1 MKFGISV
8 PNFGA
13 YADPRLA
20 ATVAREAEQAGWDG
34 FFLWD
39 HMLWT
44 WPEIQPGADPYILMA
59 AIAVST
65 ERIKLGPMVTPIARR
80 RPWNLA
86 RALTTLDHLSGGRVI
101 FGAGIGGDWFGDYSK
116 IGQQADD
123 KSHAEMLDEG
133 LAVLDGLW
141 SGEPFSFEGRHYTI
155 KEVQFLPRPVQR
167 PRIPVWVAGMWPH
180 RKPFRRAAQ
189 WDGVFP
195 ISADQEMREL
205 TPLETR
211 DLAAYALEHRTA
223 EGPFDVVIGG
233 STTGKERNRDADQVA
248 QHALAGA
255 TWWIEDLMDKDTLE
269 QKRERIAQGP
279 PRF

>member
-8 PNFGA
+8 PNFGT
-13 YADPRLA
+13 YSDPRLTA
-20 ATVAREAEQAGWDG
+20 ALAREAEQAGWDG

-44 WPEIQPGADPYILMA
+44 WPEVQPGADPYVLMA
-59 AIAVST
+59 AMAMAT

-86 RALTTLDHLSGGRVI
+86 RALTTLDQLSGGRII

-116 IGQQADD
+116 IGQPADD

-141 SGEPFSFEGRHYTI
+141 SGEPFSFEGKHYTI
-155 KEVQFLPRPVQR
+155 TDVQFLPGPMQR
-167 PRIPVWVAGMWPH
+167 PRIPVWVAGRWPH
-180 RKPFRRAAQ
+180 KKPFRRAAQ

-195 ISADQEMREL
+195 IPAGEEMREL
-205 TPLETR
+205 TPRETR
-211 DLAAYALEHRTA
+211 ELTAYTLEHRTSG
-223 EGPFDVVIGG
+223 GPFDVVISG
-233 STTGKERNRDADQVA
+233 STTGNDRNKDADHVA
-248 QHALAGA
+248 QHAQAGA
-255 TWWIEDLMDKDTLE
+255 TWWLEDLMDKDTVE
-269 QKRERIAQGP
+269 KIRERIGQGP